1 MSTGAVVWITGIPA
15 AGKTTLALALAKAL
29 TADGIPAEVLDGDRL
44 RATVSPDLGFGRE
57 ARAEQA
63 RRVAAMAVAHA
74 TEGAVA
80 LVALVSPFA
89 ADRDAARAL
98 VGAGGVR
105 FVEVHVDPGLAVCQ
119 HRDPKGLYAAAAAG
133 EITELTG
140 YDAPYEPPAT
150 PEVHL
155 AGPPPDPVGDAVR
168 RVRSAL

>member
-1 MSTGAVVWITGIPA
+1 VSVGAVVWITGIPA
-15 AGKTTLALALAKAL
+15 AGKTTLALALAEAL
-29 TADGIPAEVLDGDRL
+29 TVAGLEAEVLDGDRL
-44 RATVSPDLGFGRE
+44 RTTVSADLGFGRE

-63 RRVAAMAVAHA
+63 RRAAVMAIAHA
-74 TEGAVA
+74 TEGAIA

-98 VGAGGVR
+98 AGSSGVR

-119 HRDPKGLYAAAAAG
+119 DRDPKGLYAAAAAG

-140 YDAPYEPPAT
+140 YDAPYEQPAA

-155 AGPPPDPVGDAVR
+155 VGPPPVPVDDAVR
-168 RVRSAL
+168 RVRSVL